1 MHNADDHR
9 PDLLDRLSE
18 FEIAGC
24 TSRTLSGERMS
35 TATSNC
41 AGARKLPIVLHH
53 FPTSAAYE
61 ILRKPADAYMRL
73 NQYG

>member
-1 MHNADDHR
+1 
-9 PDLLDRLSE
+9 
-18 FEIAGC
+18 
-24 TSRTLSGERMS
+24 MS
-35 TATSNC
+35 TATCC
-41 AGARKLPIVLHH
+41 AGARKLPILHH

>member
-1 MHNADDHR
+1 MH
-9 PDLLDRLSE
+9 
-18 FEIAGC
+18 FEDPL
-24 TSRTLSGERMS
+24 RERMS

>member
-1 MHNADDHR
+1 MKVTEIEVDDIYGRPSPGRGCRRLHR
-9 PDLLDRLSE
+9 
-18 FEIAGC
+18 
-24 TSRTLSGERMS
+24 
-35 TATSNC
+35 TAP
-41 AGARKLPIVLHH
+41 ALARLPIVLHH